1 MTGMKGILLEGRGS
15 EREIEQGY
23 VWRRCIMSTWHDWGM
38 PLSGKDLVQHEK
50 FLPNKERVSI
60 SLPESPKPCK
70 QNYKEAHFCN
80 QRVCKGA
87 VNVLT
92 HKAVV
97 VH

>member
-1 MTGMKGILLEGRGS
+1 
-15 EREIEQGY
+15 
-23 VWRRCIMSTWHDWGM
+23 MSTWHDWGM

-97 VH
+97 VLLNTQFVSLWPERQHCLCTRYGNVH